1 MLIPYFFI
9 MHCQAS
15 SDHIYARAGLNK
27 AVTLYIR
34 TVRSGMTFGEGAH
47 GSDEKLSDAFGE
59 GAYGSAEKLSD
70 AAIESAIDGKE
81 TCGPDD
87 ENAPVLQG

>member
-1 MLIPYFFI
+1 
-9 MHCQAS
+9 
-15 SDHIYARAGLNK
+15 
-27 AVTLYIR
+27 
-34 TVRSGMTFGEGAH
+34 MTFGEGAH
-47 GSDEKLSDAFGE
+47 GSAEKLSDAFGE
-59 GAYGSAEKLSD
+59 GAYGSAEELSD

>member
-1 MLIPYFFI
+1 M
-9 MHCQAS
+9 
-15 SDHIYARAGLNK
+15 
-27 AVTLYIR
+27 TLYMR
-34 TVRSGMTFGEGAH
+34 TGRSGMTFGEGAH
-47 GSDEKLSDAFGE
+47 GSD
-59 GAYGSAEKLSD
+59 EKLSD